1 MLLFCYHGGM
11 LKRIGIIYHPLKEP
25 AVKLAAELRSFFRR
39 KGLEA
44 WSGSAWEA
52 EKTRCGIE
60 GSDLI
65 VSIGGDG
72 TILRAAQC
80 VLPSQIPI
88 TGVNLGMLGFM
99 TELTVTEAK
108 KQLSR
113 LLDGEGW
120 IDERAVI
127 EAELHRPRVKKAL
140 KFYALNDVVAARG
153 DVVRVILVEAKID
166 GQKLTTYKADGVI
179 VATATGSTGY
189 ALAAGGPVLLPQSQD
204 MLLVPIL
211 PHLSS
216 SFRLVVSPNSVI
228 ELKVLTMHAA
238 SLSVDGHINPP
249 LENESV
255 ITVKRSKHSVRFLR
269 IHPQNAFYLNL
280 AERLKGKQ

>member
-1 MLLFCYHGGM
+1 

-25 AVKLAAELRSFFRR
+25 AVKLAAELKAFLQR

-52 EKTRCGIE
+52 EKTRCNVD

-80 VLPSQIPI
+80 ILPAQIPI
-88 TGVNLGMLGFM
+88 TGINLGMLGFM
-99 TELTVTEAK
+99 TELTVSEAK
-108 KQLSR
+108 KQLTR
-113 LLDGEGW
+113 LIDGEGW

-127 EAELHRPRVKKAL
+127 EAELHRPGVKKSL
-140 KFYALNDVVAARG
+140 KYYALNDVVAARG
-153 DVVRVILVEAKID
+153 DVVRVILVEVKID
-166 GQKLTTYKADGVI
+166 GQPLTTYKADGVI

-189 ALAAGGPVLLPQSQD
+189 ALAAGGPVLLPKSHD

-216 SFRLVVSPNSVI
+216 SFRLVVSPDSAI

-238 SLSVDGHINPP
+238 ALSVDGHINPP

-255 ITVKRSKHSVRFLR
+255 ITVRRSKHTVQFLR
-269 IHPQNAFYLNL
+269 IHPQDTFYLNL